1 MNYSST
7 GIIALLLTAII
18 NFGIFKNFKNKDEKL
33 CNKKYRNFIC
43 SVMVF
48 YISDILWGIL
58 YDLKNFLLIYSDT
71 LLYFIAMAFTILLW
85 TRFVISYLGEKKTF
99 CLIIRIIGLMFLIF
113 DLSVLL
119 LNFFLPKMFWFDK
132 NMVYHSG
139 SLRYSL
145 LIAQIGMYLIT
156 SIYLFVE
163 ALMAKGSIRR
173 RYRSIYLSGFAMIV
187 FITLQTL
194 YPLMPFYALGC
205 LFGSTL
211 MHTFVLE
218 DEKEERLVELEALTK
233 KDEYQE
239 QELKITRKLMHT
251 DALTGVKNKL
261 AYSETIEIINESIE
275 NKGLFDFGV
284 VVFDLNGLKNIN
296 DTLGHD
302 AGDRFIKEGVSLI
315 CSFFKHSP
323 VFRIGGDEFVA
334 LLQGYDF
341 INRNEIFEKFDRQID
356 ENLHT
361 NQVVIARGFEQFNP
375 ENHTCFQDFFET
387 ADKKMYEK
395 KRQLKSLG
403 PMEDSTP
410 PDYVI

>member
-1 MNYSST
+1 
-7 GIIALLLTAII
+7 
-18 NFGIFKNFKNKDEKL
+18 
-33 CNKKYRNFIC
+33 
-43 SVMVF
+43 
-48 YISDILWGIL
+48 
-58 YDLKNFLLIYSDT
+58 
-71 LLYFIAMAFTILLW
+71 
-85 TRFVISYLGEKKTF
+85 
-99 CLIIRIIGLMFLIF
+99 MFLIF

-375 ENHTCFQDFFET
+375 DNHTCFQDFFDT

-395 KRQLKSLG
+395 KRQLKSQC

-410 PDYVI
+410 PDSVI